1 MKKEYI
7 VTESQL
13 KKIVKQT
20 SNERLEKKI
29 KELITST
36 RDYVLD
42 VKFFIKPVMLGSTEG
57 RPTINRTVIEVIFD
71 ESKLFFFEMH
81 RFISEIEKDI
91 ENFFDL
97 GLRNYG
103 SNYGLKYS
111 SSTKELN

>member
-71 ESKLFFFEMH
+71 KSKLTFIEMR

-103 SNYGLKYS
+103 SNYELKYS
-111 SSTKELN
+111 GSTKELN